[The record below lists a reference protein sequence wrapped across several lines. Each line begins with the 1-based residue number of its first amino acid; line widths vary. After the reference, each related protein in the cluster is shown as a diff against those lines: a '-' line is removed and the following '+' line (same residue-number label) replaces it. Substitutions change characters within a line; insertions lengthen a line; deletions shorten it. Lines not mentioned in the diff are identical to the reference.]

1 MPTRPR
7 NAIWVAPGA
16 TQFSCLCERCLDGNE
31 GRGAPFLD
39 AVRVANVRGSL
50 APDAEVVFVRCRN
63 GHELVIRR
71 IDRPSRLG
79 RPDTRQ
85 LQIA

>member
-1 MPTRPR
+1 MRPS
-7 NAIWVAPGA
+7 AQIWVAPTA
-16 TQFSCLCERCLDGNE
+16 TEFSCLCERCLDGTQT
-31 GRGAPFLD
+31 RGAPFLD

-50 APDAEVVFVRCRN
+50 APDADVVFVRCRN
-63 GHELVIRR
+63 GHELTIRR
-71 IDRPSRLG
+71 IDRPTRLG

>member
-1 MPTRPR
+1 MPMRR
-7 NAIWVAPGA
+7 ENAVWVAPGA
-16 TQFSCLCERCLDGNE
+16 TRFSCLCERCLDAPH

-39 AVRVANVRGSL
+39 AVRVANIRGEL
-50 APDAEVVFVRCRN
+50 APDADVAFVRCRN

-71 IDRPSRLG
+71 IDRPPRLD
-79 RPDTRQ
+79 RPDLRQ